1 MSDQIGFTLYID
13 EAGDEGVSRVR
24 PIDTDGA
31 SEYFVLA
38 GVLVQS
44 ARVLDLNDHVAKM
57 QSAANLAKGSEI
69 HFRDLAADE
78 QLAVVRSASEFKA
91 GLLCV
96 TSNKRNMRR
105 YRNKRVE
112 ASVLETK
119 RNGKIAPQ
127 KYNWF
132 YNHTVR
138 YLLEAASKE
147 CARWSPRIRSR
158 RPKID
163 IVFSLRKE
171 FSYSQMSAYLEYL
184 RTKGGSG
191 PFNNLHNIDWSV
203 VSPYLV
209 RAEKAKDV
217 PGLQFADCVASAVYR
232 AVDADWFGDT
242 VPEYLELLGP
252 RFLKATGAETARGH
266 GFKLLPR
273 DFSAPLTTGQ
283 TRAFRAVG
291 YSFEQPTAP
300 TQ

>member
-1 MSDQIGFTLYID
+1 MRPRIGFTLYID

-24 PIDTDGA
+24 PIDGDGA

-38 GVLVQS
+38 GVLIQS
-44 ARVLDLNDHVAKM
+44 ARVRELNDHIATMK
-57 QSAANLAKGSEI
+57 SAANLAAGSEI
-69 HFRDLAADE
+69 HFRDLSPDE

-96 TSNKRNMRR
+96 TSNKRNMRG
-105 YRNKRVE
+105 YRNRRVE
-112 ASVLETK
+112 ASILETK
-119 RNGKIAPQ
+119 RNGKVAPQ

-138 YLLEAASKE
+138 YLLETASKE
-147 CARWSPRIRSR
+147 CARWSTPIRSR

-163 IVFSLRKE
+163 VVFSLRKE
-171 FSYSQMSAYLEYL
+171 FSYAQMSAYLEYL

-191 PFNNLHNIDWSV
+191 PFNNLHDIDWSV

-217 PGLQFADCVASAVYR
+217 PGLQFADCVAGAVYR
-232 AVDADWFGDT
+232 AVDENWFGNT

-252 RFLKATGAETARGH
+252 RFLKAAGAETA
-266 GFKLLPR
+266 
-273 DFSAPLTTGQ
+273 
-283 TRAFRAVG
+283 
-291 YSFEQPTAP
+291 
-300 TQ
+300 